1 MPIELNHTIVHSKDA
16 KASAQFLAD
25 ILGLPAP
32 TTFYHFQVVK
42 TDNGVSLDFAEYPE
56 EIRVQHYAF
65 LVSEDEFDAIFNRI
79 KNRGLTYWASPD
91 RNPNRPNEI
100 NHNDGGRGTYFED
113 PSGHVLEIITRPY
126 GSGN

>member
-32 TTFYHFQVVK
+32 TTFYHFQVVQV
-42 TDNGVSLDFAEYPE
+42 DNGVSLDFAQFGETTGW
-56 EIRVQHYAF
+56 QHYAF
-65 LVSEDEFDAIFNRI
+65 LVSEGNFDDIFNRI
-79 KNRGLTYWASPD
+79 QEQKITYYATPD
-91 RNPNRPNEI
+91 RSIVNQI

-113 PSGHVLEIITRPY
+113 PHGNTLWEIITKPY